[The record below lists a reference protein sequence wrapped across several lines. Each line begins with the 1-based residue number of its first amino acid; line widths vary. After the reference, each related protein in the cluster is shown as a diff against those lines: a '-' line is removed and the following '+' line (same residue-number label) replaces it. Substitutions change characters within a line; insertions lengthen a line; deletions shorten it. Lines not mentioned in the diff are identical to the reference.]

1 MDQWELSKDGELEGQ
16 WRIWREEVGGKE
28 QQVRGDSKR
37 RPKRTQNRLFKY
49 LYIYVGTLRL
59 GYGECDITS
68 ETTLHK
74 RNKKLTDENPVNEGL
89 DMYKSTDEALMIPSV
104 F

>member
-1 MDQWELSKDGELEGQ
+1 MNEDGELEGQ
-16 WRIWREEVGGKE
+16 WRIRREEVGGKE

-49 LYIYVGTLRL
+49 LYCWNFAPGLSLATLR
-59 GYGECDITS
+59 
-68 ETTLHK
+68 K
-74 RNKKLTDENPVNEGL
+74 RNNQLTDETLVNEGL
-89 DMYKSTDEALMIPSV
+89 DMYKLTDEFRMILSV